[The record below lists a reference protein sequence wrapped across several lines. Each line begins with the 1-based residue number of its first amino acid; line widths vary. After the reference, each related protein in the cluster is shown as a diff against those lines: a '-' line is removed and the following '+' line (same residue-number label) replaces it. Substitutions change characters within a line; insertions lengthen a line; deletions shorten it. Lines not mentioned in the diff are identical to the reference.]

1 MNIWYEAHATLF
13 QTTAIYVLLALSFQV
28 VLKSGIFSFFSV
40 GAFGIGAYTA
50 ANLATRGVPLIV
62 TLLIVVV
69 TMAAVGYLLAIPLMH
84 LRGLYLG
91 MVTFAIDEIL
101 VVVATNGGKITGGA
115 VGLFGVPLEIT
126 TLGLG
131 LVAVIGVLLV
141 SQLERHNVGRAIEV
155 LRGDEQLAR
164 SVGVEV
170 GNYRKLIFA
179 LSAALGGIAGAL
191 NTMNFSTVT
200 PGSFGFTLIVAGLT
214 MAIVGGIGSWRG
226 AVLGAIFVAW
236 FPAVSTALGG
246 YRSIVYGVLVIL
258 VVAYEPDGLLGII
271 RWVIRG
277 GQGQLA
283 RRRSA
288 VPAPAGAAPAT
299 PPGQSPAAPAGGS
312 LASASELGRS
322 GHDATS

>member
-1 MNIWYEAHATLF
+1 VNIWYEAHATLF

-141 SQLERHNVGRAIEV
+141 SATTWA
-155 LRGDEQLAR
+155 AR
-164 SVGVEV
+164 SKC
-170 GNYRKLIFA
+170 YAATSSWPAAWASR
-179 LSAALGGIAGAL
+179 SATTASSSSRSA
-191 NTMNFSTVT
+191 
-200 PGSFGFTLIVAGLT
+200 PP
-214 MAIVGGIGSWRG
+214 W
-226 AVLGAIFVAW
+226 
-236 FPAVSTALGG
+236 AVSPE
-246 YRSIVYGVLVIL
+246 RST
-258 VVAYEPDGLLGII
+258 
-271 RWVIRG
+271 R
-277 GQGQLA
+277 
-283 RRRSA
+283 
-288 VPAPAGAAPAT
+288 
-299 PPGQSPAAPAGGS
+299 
-312 LASASELGRS
+312 
-322 GHDATS
+322 